1 MVGAAALLLLSPI
14 ALQAGD
20 KVTIEVSG
28 VIETECAV
36 SGLQSH
42 ANLGQLSASGTQMFP
57 FQINCNTP
65 FGYELKSSQGGL
77 RHTSARGAGV
87 GFTTLIPYTA
97 EVKIPTDTGLI
108 SDQCGSQIMALSDGC
123 AWSNSGN
130 GISINETGSITIAWS
145 VNGHPVAGSYSD
157 LLTLNVFPR
166 F

>member
-1 MVGAAALLLLSPI
+1 MAGAAALLLLSPI
-14 ALQAGD
+14 TLHAGD
-20 KVTIEVSG
+20 KVTIEISG

-42 ANLGQLSASGTQMFP
+42 ANLGQLSPSGTQMSS

-65 FGYELKSSQGGL
+65 FGYELQSSQGGL
-77 RHTSARGAGV
+77 RHASARTAGV
-87 GFTTLIPYTA
+87 GFTTLIPYA
-97 EVKIPTDTGLI
+97 VEVKIPTNIGLI
-108 SDQCGSQIMALSDGC
+108 FDQCTSQMMASSDGC

-145 VNGHPVAGSYSD
+145 ANGQFVAGSYSD
-157 LLTLNVFPR
+157 LLTLNIFPR